1 MTNLYDLS
9 AVTFKR
15 VLAATIVVLEKGAEH
30 FNEQGMDLNEL
41 VEMKMAPDMGAFPF
55 QVNLVMHHTLGAVK
69 GLIAGEFSPPSA
81 LPELTYQGHID
92 LLSDALVELNAIEVD
107 AVMATAGK
115 PMYFRMGEL
124 EMPFTSEN
132 FVMSFSLPNLYFH
145 ATTLYNMLRI
155 KGVPVGKMDFLGKMS
170 MGLPEA

>member
-1 MTNLYDLS
+1 MTTLYDLS

-15 VLAATIVVLEKGAEH
+15 VLAATIVVLEKGAEY

-41 VEMKMAPDMGAFPF
+41 VDMKLAPDMGAFPF
-55 QVNLVMHHTLGAVK
+55 QVNLVQHHTLGAVK
-69 GLIAGEFSPPSA
+69 GLIAGEFSPPPP
-81 LPELTYQGHID
+81 LPELSYQGYID
-92 LLSDALVELNAIEVD
+92 VLSDALAELNAIDAD
-107 AVMATAGK
+107 AVMAAAGK
-115 PMYFRMGEL
+115 PMYFRMDEL

-145 ATTLYNMLRI
+145 ATMLYAMLRI